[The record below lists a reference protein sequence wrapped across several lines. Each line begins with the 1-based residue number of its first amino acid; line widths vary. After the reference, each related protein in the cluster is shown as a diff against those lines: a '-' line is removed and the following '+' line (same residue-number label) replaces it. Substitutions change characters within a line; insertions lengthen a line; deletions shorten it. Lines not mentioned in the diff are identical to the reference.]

1 MSLAVR
7 LSVTVSPALAR
18 AVSMGL
24 FVAMLTLVNVV
35 RLDVLLAPLNRR
47 CTALTAAF
55 PDAAGLASSQPL
67 LLGSARKAETFV
79 PTCGASTSSWNP
91 SSSWQILMAH
101 SRQTIRAAARGLG
114 AEGAASAAGP
124 SRRHRR
130 TSRHAVVTR
139 RNPTIRPAPPGR
151 HPAAAVR
158 GGCGALWL
166 HAWWAGAP
174 PEFTCCGPHSRSHHV
189 FINTRAPAM
198 HSRQIT
204 THHTQIRR
212 STAQHST
219 CSTSCTVPLYRPVQ
233 LVVRFW
239 YSSTAVHVG

>member
-1 MSLAVR
+1 VSLAVR

-55 PDAAGLASSQPL
+55 PDAAGLACSQPL

-166 HAWWAGAP
+166 HGGLALHQNSPAADRTAAVITCSSILVHRPCTAG
-174 PEFTCCGPHSRSHHV
+174 RSP
-189 FINTRAPAM
+189 R
-198 HSRQIT
+198 T
-204 THHTQIRR
+204 THR
-212 STAQHST
+212 SDAAQHST
-219 CSTSCTVPLYRPVQ
+219 AHVAHHVLYRCTG
-233 LVVRFW
+233 RYNW
-239 YSSTAVHVG
+239 W